1 MNYEKLFLKM
11 KEKNLTTY
19 KIMKEKIV
27 SQGAMT
33 ALRSGGSVTIRTIE
47 ALCRALDCE
56 PGDIME
62 MDKPKK

>member
-1 MNYEKLFLKM
+1 MNYEKLFLK
-11 KEKNLTTY
+11 
-19 KIMKEKIV
+19 MKEKIV

>member
-19 KIMKEKIV
+19 KIMKERIA

-33 ALRSGGSVTIRTIE
+33 ALRSGGSVTIKTIE
-47 ALCRALDCE
+47 SLCRALDCE

-62 MDKPKK
+62 MDTPKK